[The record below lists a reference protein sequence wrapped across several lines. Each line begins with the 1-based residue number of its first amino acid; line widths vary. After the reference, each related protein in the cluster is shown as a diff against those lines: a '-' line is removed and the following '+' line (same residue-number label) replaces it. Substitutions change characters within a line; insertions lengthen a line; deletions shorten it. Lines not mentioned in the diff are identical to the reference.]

1 MDRHELG
8 GKVAV
13 LELEKLTK
21 KYSGAAAVDALDL
34 SVKDGDMTA
43 LLGESGCGKTT
54 TLRMVAGFI
63 RPDSGSVRIDGKN
76 LNGVPAYKRNVGVF
90 FQNYALFPHL
100 SVYDN
105 VAFGLKLQKLSREEI
120 KNKTAGMLD
129 LVKLTGL
136 EQRFPRELSG
146 GQQQRVA
153 LARALVTRPKL
164 LLLDEPLS
172 NLDAKLRE
180 EMRTELRRIQRELGI
195 TAIIVTHDQEE
206 AISMADRVAVMRRG
220 RIVQIGSPEEIYEN
234 PSGAFVADFMGF
246 SNFFDGVVGERDGQ
260 HVAVRCGNSFLKA
273 LPGRCP
279 FPAGTP
285 VKLAIRPENITA
297 GGGPYTGSIESLSY
311 RGSVTRIEV
320 SGLFGKT
327 IFVHTKEY
335 SGQRNGGLALAF
347 PPEKLLLFPL
357 IDND

>member
-1 MDRHELG
+1 
-8 GKVAV
+8 VAV

-21 KYSGAAAVDALDL
+21 KYNGAAAVDGLDL
-34 SVKDGDMTA
+34 SVKDGEMTA

-63 RPDSGSVRIDGKN
+63 RPDSGAVLIDGKN
-76 LNGVPAYKRNVGVF
+76 VSGIPAYKRNVGVF

-105 VAFGLKLQKLSREEI
+105 VAFGLKLQKLSRGEI
-120 KNKTAGMLD
+120 KSKAAQMLE

-136 EQRFPRELSG
+136 EERFPRELSG

-153 LARALVTRPKL
+153 LAMALVTRPKL

-180 EMRTELRRIQRELGI
+180 EMQTELRRIQRELGI
-195 TAIIVTHDQEE
+195 TAIIVTPDQEE

-220 RIVQIGSPEEIYEN
+220 RIVQIGTPEEIYEN
-234 PSGAFVADFMGF
+234 PAGAFVADFMGF
-246 SNFFDGVVGERDGQ
+246 SNFFDGIVGDKEGDYIQ
-260 HVAVRCGNSFLKA
+260 VRCGTWVLKV

-279 FPAGTP
+279 FAPGTA
-285 VKLAIRPENITA
+285 VKLAIRPENIA
-297 GGGPYTGSIESLSY
+297 IGGASLPGKIESLTY

-320 SGLFGKT
+320 SGLLGKT

-335 SGQRNGGLALAF
+335 SGERSGDLGLAF
-347 PPEKLLLFPL
+347 PPEKLLVFPL